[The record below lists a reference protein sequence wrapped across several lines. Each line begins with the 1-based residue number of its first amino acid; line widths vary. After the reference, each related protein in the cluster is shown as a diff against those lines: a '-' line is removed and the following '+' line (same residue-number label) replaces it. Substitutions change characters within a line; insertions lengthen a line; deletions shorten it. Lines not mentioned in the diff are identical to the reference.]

1 MTPSNK
7 SFTYKSLFLYLI
19 VIFTV
24 LLDFKPLKVPQKK
37 QLKSIIPNTI
47 FFSPGNYYE
56 NISKVF
62 KIVKGFTVKK
72 RVALLKFYY
81 NTKLTSKN
89 LKVYSLI
96 SFLLL
101 TETIKPKYNYYSTT
115 NIRKSVSLFT
125 WAYYIITSILFTY
138 LLFYFFRIKSKHQLE
153 KKLIEDRKKI
163 IEKKLFN
170 VKKNLELKNKKLAT
184 SALQAIENEEL
195 KKQFVKQLQ
204 TEIPCKYHSK
214 LEKLTLSFQKNSKN
228 NWNEFKTHF
237 EQINSD
243 FLDNLKTDYPTLSPS
258 ELKLCS
264 FLKLNLRTKDI
275 AILMGIS
282 YDSVKMGRYRIR
294 KKLNISRDVNLVTF
308 ISKF

>member
-1 MTPSNK
+1 MTPLNK
-7 SFTYKSLFLYLI
+7 SFAYKSLFLCLI
-19 VIFTV
+19 VTFIV
-24 LLDFKPLKVPQKK
+24 LLDFKPLEVSPKK
-37 QLKSIIPNTI
+37 QFKNITPNI
-47 FFSPGNYYE
+47 NFFSPSNYHK
-56 NISKVF
+56 NITKVF
-62 KIVKGFTVKK
+62 MNVNNLTINKK
-72 RVALLKFYY
+72 LAPLKFYN
-81 NTKLTSKN
+81 NTQLTNKA
-89 LKVYSLI
+89 LKAYSLL
-96 SFLLL
+96 SFLFLI
-101 TETIKPKYNYYSTT
+101 ETIDAKNNSYLAINRIKKASF
-115 NIRKSVSLFT
+115 FT
-125 WAYYIITSILFTY
+125 WLYYIITSLLLTY
-138 LLFYFFRIKSKHQLE
+138 LYLYFSKIKSKHLLE
-153 KKLIEDRKKI
+153 KKLIEDRRKV
-163 IEKKLFN
+163 IEQKLFN
-170 VKKNLELKNKKLAT
+170 AKKNLELKNKKLAT

-195 KKQFVKQLQ
+195 KKQFIKQLR

-243 FLDNLKTDYPTLSPS
+243 FFENLKTDYPTLSPS

-275 AILMGIS
+275 AVLMGIS